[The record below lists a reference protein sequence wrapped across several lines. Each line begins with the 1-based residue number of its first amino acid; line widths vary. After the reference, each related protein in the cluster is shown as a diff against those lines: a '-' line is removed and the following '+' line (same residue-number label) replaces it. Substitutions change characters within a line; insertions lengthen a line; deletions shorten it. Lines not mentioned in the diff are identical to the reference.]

1 MVSFQFPVYL
11 GLVDNLFNESNLSL
25 VYLKQYRS
33 TVEVSKPLFSISA
46 LTSSQSSE
54 SVWTGTYYII
64 IALHKYHIYCRLH
77 EKFKSRPGVNLKA
90 LCHF

>member
-54 SVWTGTYYII
+54 TGTYYII
-64 IALHKYHIYCRLH
+64 IALHKFHDIHCRLH
-77 EKFKSRPGVNLKA
+77 EKFKSHPGVNLKA